1 MRAPLALAGIAFA
14 ACAARAPA
22 ARVASGRIESFT
34 VAMPQLGA
42 RERTVRVYLPPGH
55 DGGDRRFPVLYMQ
68 DAQQLFTPGPFGDWR
83 VDETL
88 DSLARDDAFD
98 GVIVVAV
105 DNGPQ
110 RWNEYGPW
118 KNSRMAAWIDPSWAR
133 PEEGG
138 DGAAYVEFL
147 VATLKPMVDG
157 RYRTMPG
164 RAHTGIGGSSMG
176 GLIALYAALTRPDV
190 FGRVM
195 SMSTAAWFGE
205 GGGPWLSDNR
215 LLRLIGDRPVPRDL
229 RVYLQVG
236 TAERSREVDP
246 EVIDA
251 EGRRVT
257 YPRAY
262 LEGSR
267 AVAAALVARG
277 LPASHLRHVED
288 EGAPH
293 NESAWA
299 RRFGEAARWLFH

>member
-1 MRAPLALAGIAFA
+1 M
-14 ACAARAPA
+14 
-22 ARVASGRIESFT
+22 ARVASGRVETFT
-34 VAMPQLGA
+34 VTMPQLGG
-42 RERTVRVYLPPGH
+42 RERTVRAWLPPGY
-55 DGGDRRFPVLYMQ
+55 DGGDRRYPVLYMQ
-68 DAQQLFTPGPFGDWR
+68 DAQQVFTPGPYGDWR

-88 DSLARDDAFD
+88 DSLVRDGAFE

-118 KNSRMAAWIDPSWAR
+118 RNPRMAAWIDTSWAR

-147 VATLKPMVDG
+147 AATLKPMIDA
-157 RYRTMPG
+157 RYRTVPD

-176 GLIALYAALTRPDV
+176 GLIALYAGLTRPDV
-190 FGRVM
+190 FTRVM
-195 SMSTAAWFGE
+195 TMSTATWFAE

-215 LLRLIGDRPVPRDL
+215 LLRLIRERPVSRDL
-229 RVYLQVG
+229 RVYMQVG
-236 TAERSREVDP
+236 TAERSRDADP
-246 EVIDA
+246 DA
-251 EGRRVT
+251 TDADGRRVT

-288 EGAPH
+288 AGAPH
-293 NESAWA
+293 NESAWSA
-299 RRFGEAARWLFH
+299 RFGEAARWLFQ